1 MREMLRQPT
10 GISSRLTTVER
21 ESVWQRWQSYF
32 YISPAILIFFLF
44 FLFPIGYLFVL
55 SFTSWNLISPDIQFV
70 GLENYQELFD
80 SKDFHEV
87 LLNTFIY
94 TFATVALSMVISLGF
109 ALLLNRPGMLPGFI
123 QGAIFSPHV
132 ISLVSISLLWLWMMD
147 PQYGL
152 LNAGLE
158 LVGLPKSKWLAS
170 TETALWS
177 LVLVGVWK
185 VVGYNTLIFIAG
197 LQSIPQEVYEAA
209 ALDDT
214 GPWRKLTRITIPLLS
229 PTIFFLLVISTI
241 SSFQVF
247 DTVSIMT
254 QGGPANSTNMLVYYI
269 YQYGFDFFK
278 IGYASAAAMILLIF
292 VGLLTFFHFRLLA
305 RHIHYRG

>member
-1 MREMLRQPT
+1 MEAARKYET
-10 GISSRLTTVER
+10 GTTVYIETEK
-21 ESVWQRWQSYF
+21 ESLLSKCQSYL
-32 YISPAILIFFLF
+32 YVAPAILTFLIF
-44 FLFPIGYLFVL
+44 FLFPIGYLFYL
-55 SFTSWNLISPDIQFV
+55 SFTSWNLISPDKEFV
-70 GLENYQELFD
+70 GLDNYRELFS
-80 SKDFHEV
+80 SKEFHEV
-87 LLNTFIY
+87 LINTLIY
-94 TFATVALSMVISLGF
+94 TFATVALSLVISLAF
-109 ALLLNRPGMLPGFI
+109 ALLLNRKGMLPAFI

-152 LNAGLE
+152 LNAALE
-158 LVGLPKSKWLAS
+158 LIGLPKLQWLAS
-170 TETALWS
+170 TDTALLS
-177 LVLVGVWK
+177 LIVVGVWK

-209 ALDDT
+209 ALDDA
-214 GPWRKLTRITIPLLS
+214 GPWSVLTRITIPLLS

-254 QGGPANSTNMLVYYI
+254 QGGPANSTNMLVFYI

-278 IGYASAAAMILLIF
+278 IGYASAAAIILLVF
-292 VGLLTFFHFRLLA
+292 VGLLTIFHFRLLA
-305 RHIHYRG
+305 RRVHYR